1 MRNQSCDQT
10 WQIAL
15 VDTQK
20 LRDHNQ
26 VHLPKFTKIPLLPW
40 LTAAAM
46 SFPDV
51 THLPLF
57 EHALNDSS
65 IEQTFGFDNMGL
77 VHQPSPQVDK
87 SPTQIFS
94 SSAKPKFHLRMYA
107 NPNIVGCHS
116 KRRFT
121 IKKTN
126 SGNRSQMAYV
136 PLSMAITNSKVC
148 IDEKPFAIE
157 HWW

>member
-1 MRNQSCDQT
+1 
-10 WQIAL
+10 
-15 VDTQK
+15 
-20 LRDHNQ
+20 
-26 VHLPKFTKIPLLPW
+26 
-40 LTAAAM
+40 M

-116 KRRFT
+116 KATVYNKENKFGQQIPNGLCSIVNGNNKFKSVHRR
-121 IKKTN
+121 KTLC
-126 SGNRSQMAYV
+126 NRALV
-136 PLSMAITNSKVC
+136 
-148 IDEKPFAIE
+148 IDA
-157 HWW
+157 